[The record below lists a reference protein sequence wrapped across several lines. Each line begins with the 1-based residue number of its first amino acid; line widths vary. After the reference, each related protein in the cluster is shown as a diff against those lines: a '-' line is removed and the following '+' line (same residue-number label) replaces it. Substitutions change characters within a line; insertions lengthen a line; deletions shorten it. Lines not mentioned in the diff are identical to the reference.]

1 MNDVLKRKL
10 FNLPT
15 HDHRGTGIASGLEYR
30 PGYKVGGRVGFD
42 FGGPVPHSH
51 PHVTLDPWAQE
62 DMDPKTRE
70 PEDFGRGKSI
80 HGGPQYTAP
89 EPDFGHG
96 PERIDT
102 SEAEAAMQGLDLTG
116 TVTEGTITKPTL
128 TTNIGMSSLGKDKD
142 FIDRVNTIEDMISEA
157 TEDIDYSKY
166 APTTGEVLTEGMTT
180 AYDKLYGTPIAAGTL
195 GKPSVVGTYVNE
207 IAKAANAASA
217 TRKELDLM
225 GETEKKKDKVNATEK
240 ALDLAQNI
248 YATDL
253 ASLDARQKNEIAASL
268 GISAQQLDKY
278 IAEGG
283 WNLSD
288 IQNKRQVDLGYATL
302 ENEMSR
308 AFMNANIDLKI
319 ANIQAMAPTAE
330 MKNFGELLELKNE
343 DGSAMFEPGEAM
355 SMAFKTQ
362 NSQLD
367 FGAAL
372 IGALTAG
379 IDPLDG
385 PEGAQQAVLQAF
397 GIMQSMF
404 GDSLKIDIDQLNE
417 MLQTPEGG
425 GTQMERPPGM
435 SDEDWEEFQQN
446 MGMFGNE

>member
-1 MNDVLKRKL
+1 M
-10 FNLPT
+10 FNTPKYE
-15 HDHRGTGIASGLEYR
+15 HQSTGIASGLEYR
-30 PGYKVGGRVGFD
+30 PGYRVGGRVGFD
-42 FGGPVPHSH
+42 AGGHAH
-51 PHVTLDPWAQE
+51 PHVKLDPWAQE

-80 HGGPQYTAP
+80 HGGPQYTTP
-89 EPDFGHG
+89 ELDFGHG
-96 PERIDT
+96 PER
-102 SEAEAAMQGLDLTG
+102 SNAAEAAMQGLDLRG
-116 TVTEGTITKPTL
+116 TVTEGSITKPTL
-128 TTNIGMSSLGKDKD
+128 TTNIGMSTLGKDKE
-142 FIDRVNTIEDMISEA
+142 FINRVDMIEDMISEA

-166 APTTGEVLTEGMTT
+166 APTTGETLTEGMTT

-207 IAKAANAASA
+207 IAKATNSASA

-225 GETEKKKDKVNATEK
+225 GETEKKKDKILATEK

-253 ASLDARQKNEIAASL
+253 ASLDARQKNEIAKSL
-268 GISAQQLDKY
+268 GISAQQLDQY

-283 WNLSD
+283 WNIAD
-288 IQNKRQVDLGYATL
+288 IQNQRQVDLGYATL

-319 ANIQAMAPTAE
+319 ANMQAMAPTAE
-330 MKNFGELLELKNE
+330 MKNFGELLELKKE

-355 SMAFKTQ
+355 SLAFKTQ

-372 IGALTAG
+372 MSALTPSGLAAMQG
-379 IDPLDG
+379 
-385 PEGAQQAVLQAF
+385 GAQQASVLKAF
-397 GIMQSMF
+397 QIMQSMF
-404 GDSLKIDIDQLNE
+404 GDSMKISMEDLE
-417 MLQTPEGG
+417 KMLEVQAPPPQPGTGDPENL
-425 GTQMERPPGM
+425 
-435 SDEDWEEFQQN
+435 DDAIN
-446 MGMFGNE
+446 AIIN

>member
-10 FNLPT
+10 FNTPKYE
-15 HDHRGTGIASGLEYR
+15 HQSTGIASGLEYR
-30 PGYKVGGRVGFD
+30 PGYRVGGRVGFD
-42 FGGPVPHSH
+42 AGGHAH
-51 PHVTLDPWAQE
+51 PHPEEDAFSGAYTDLDKIDVPRNYGDPLGHGPPRGEDFSMDYGHGPRREKYKEQMMQQAQE
-62 DMDPKTRE
+62 DM
-70 PEDFGRGKSI
+70 
-80 HGGPQYTAP
+80 Q
-89 EPDFGHG
+89 
-96 PERIDT
+96 
-102 SEAEAAMQGLDLTG
+102 
-116 TVTEGTITKPTL
+116 VTEQTAFTGAS
-128 TTNIGMSSLGKDKD
+128 NIGMSSLGKDKD

-207 IAKAANAASA
+207 IAKASNAAKA

-268 GISAQQLDKY
+268 GISAQQLDQY

-283 WNLSD
+283 WNIAD

-425 GTQMERPPGM
+425 GAQMERPPGM

-446 MGMFGNE
+446 MGMFGNET

>member
-1 MNDVLKRKL
+1 M
-10 FNLPT
+10 FSLPK
-15 HDHRGTGIASGLEYR
+15 HEHKSTGIASGLEYR
-30 PGYKVGGRVGFD
+30 PGYRVGGRVGF
-42 FGGPVPHSH
+42 FNGG
-51 PHVTLDPWAQE
+51 T
-62 DMDPKTRE
+62 
-70 PEDFGRGKSI
+70 SI

-102 SEAEAAMQGLDLTG
+102 SEAEAAMQGIDLTG
-116 TVTEGTITKPTL
+116 VVTEGTITKPTL
-128 TTNIGMSSLGKDKD
+128 TTNIGMSTLGKDKE
-142 FIDRVNTIEDMISEA
+142 FINRVNTIEDMISEA

-166 APTTGEVLTEGMTT
+166 SPTTAETLTEGMTT

-207 IAKAANAASA
+207 IAKASNAAKA

-225 GETEKKKDKVNATEK
+225 GETEKKKDKINATEK

-253 ASLDARQKNEIAASL
+253 ASLDARQKNDIAASL
-268 GISAQQLDKY
+268 GISAQQLDQY

-283 WNLSD
+283 WNLAD
-288 IQNKRQVDLGYATL
+288 IQSQRQVDLGYATL
-302 ENEMSR
+302 QNEMSR

-330 MKNFGELLELKNE
+330 MKNFGELLELKKE
-343 DGSAMFEPGEAM
+343 DGTPMFEPGEAM
-355 SMAFKTQ
+355 SLAFKTQ

-372 IGALTAG
+372 IGALSAG
-379 IDPLDG
+379 VDPLTNPD
-385 PEGAQQAVLQAF
+385 GAQQAVLQAF

-404 GDSLKIDIDQLNE
+404 GDSMKIEMEDLKK
-417 MLQTPEGG
+417 MLETQIQTGG
-425 GTQMERPPGM
+425 GTGGDPGG
-435 SDEDWEEFQQN
+435 DLDTEFN
-446 MGMFGNE
+446 KLINPDPTAASN